1 MSVTLTACRGIQMY
15 LRFEPT
21 SGSEMQQDIY
31 QAYGLG
37 SWNEIQLPPSRKQPL
52 PNPTLVAVPPAQPSQ
67 PKVPSAITSST
78 AGSSRA
84 SVAAQQTPAPQV
96 IDDNKGVKASTGSS
110 LLVYRDPNEE
120 SSDEEEAPKP
130 AKYPP
135 FSEDTSQ
142 DDQDDMDPTGAYVAA
157 KLRLPH

>member
-120 SSDEEEAPKP
+120 SSDEEEAPSP